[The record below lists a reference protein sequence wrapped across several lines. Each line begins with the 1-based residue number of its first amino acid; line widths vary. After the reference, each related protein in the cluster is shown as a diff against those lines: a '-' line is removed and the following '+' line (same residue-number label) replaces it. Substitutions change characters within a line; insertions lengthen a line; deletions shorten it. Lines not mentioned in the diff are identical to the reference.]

1 MGPCLLSYKIEKSR
15 ICQTRLTQSSLL
27 CLDQFK
33 VLCLY
38 YWDRREI
45 QCTGGKTRK
54 KENTSF
60 TFKKMN
66 KASLLWI
73 PVYFS
78 WSSTEVLFML
88 NRLHLAC
95 LKMTQVWIMND
106 LQPIQEVVIIEII
119 EKYTPCRICT
129 ERQLF
134 QTVAVLLTLK
144 STVDFFLFHL
154 PKFTR
159 NALFSIAS
167 CSFPVR
173 RLGKAEWNFNIWKV
187 GGRGE
192 GDSLRI
198 CTKSTLDMNTS
209 VSLGAS
215 ERSHQVHKDN
225 VCIRAGF
232 RKHGLDPWST
242 HSNVGNCS
250 VQEDRS
256 KVKIVASRR
265 RTLIIL
271 SRPYW

>member
-1 MGPCLLSYKIEKSR
+1 
-15 ICQTRLTQSSLL
+15 
-27 CLDQFK
+27 
-33 VLCLY
+33 
-38 YWDRREI
+38 
-45 QCTGGKTRK
+45 
-54 KENTSF
+54 
-60 TFKKMN
+60 MN

-134 QTVAVLLTLK
+134 QTIAVLLALK
-144 STVDFFLFHL
+144 LTVDFFLFQL
-154 PKFTR
+154 PKFALT
-159 NALFSIAS
+159 ALFSIAS
-167 CSFPVR
+167 CNLAVR

-187 GGRGE
+187 GGRGG
-192 GDSLRI
+192 GDSLHI
-198 CTKSTLDMNTS
+198 WTKSTLDMNTS
-209 VSLGAS
+209 VSLGAAES
-215 ERSHQVHKDN
+215 SHQVHKDN
-225 VCIRAGF
+225 VCIWAGF
-232 RKHGLDPWST
+232 WKHSLDAWST
-242 HSNVGNCS
+242 HSSVGNFN

-256 KVKIVASRR
+256 NVKFLASRR